1 MQKKIREREEV
12 WNNVRAHQALGQLTS
27 TEYLLK
33 LQNSRIPTK
42 DVIILQTQQVYYV
55 YLDLDTLDV

>member
-12 WNNVRAHQALGQLTS
+12 WNNVRAHQALGQLTP

-42 DVIILQTQQVYYV
+42 DVIILQT
-55 YLDLDTLDV
+55 